1 MKKVILHHTCK
12 QDGGEDFVLENAP
25 FLAKDD
31 PAKKKYQFLG
41 EGYYFWEDDVE
52 QAHKWG
58 KTHYKNCYFIVE
70 FDCEIDEVYL
80 LDLTSREGQKMISFY
95 QKEIKERLSK
105 IPNNKKSYQN
115 WTLSQLIK
123 FLFSS
128 KNGIKFEYKYIKT
141 KDNTASVDKIK
152 FVNSKENHT
161 HLRDFFI
168 YFFKDKKDI
177 YCFKKNILNP

>member
-12 QDGGEDFVLENAP
+12 QDGGEDFVLKNAP

-58 KTHYKNCYFIVE
+58 KTHYRNCYFIVE

-80 LDLTSREGQKMISFY
+80 LDLNDRRGQKYLQDIK
-95 QKEIKERLSK
+95 QKLEQSLQ
-105 IPNNKKSYQN
+105 KKMDN
-115 WTLSQLIK
+115 WSLSQVIQFLIR
-123 FLFSS
+123 S
-128 KNGIKFEYKYIKT
+128 KEEIGIDFDYRIFKVQDHF
-141 KDNTASVDKIK
+141 ASNKNIK
-152 FVNSKENHT
+152 FVSNKPNSTNI
-161 HLRDFFI
+161 RGVFI
-168 YFFKDKKDI
+168 VFFKDKNDLCVAQKRI
-177 YCFKKNILNP
+177 I